1 MTVEQ
6 ALEAAGVRVREL
18 EFDESSNGSL
28 YASAPIGQGFEAFYS
43 IWPHD
48 AFDMWEAEFGVICHE
63 FGGTTIWKGTGKE
76 NAVRA
81 ANAHN
86 RARILAALEV
96 AK

>member
-18 EFDESSNGSL
+18 VWVPEHPYHVARVLGGH
-28 YASAPIGQGFEAFYS
+28 YAIEVWDGGVDLRGTFINRACDTFEA
-43 IWPHD
+43 
-48 AFDMWEAEFGVICHE
+48 A
-63 FGGTTIWKGTGKE
+63 K
-76 NAVRA
+76 A
-81 ANAHN
+81 AAQADY

>member
-18 EFDESSNGSL
+18 EWVPGIGDEIIARSAYGKYTISKPWFTGRGLFWLRGIFNGNYDTL
-28 YASAPIGQGFEAFYS
+28 EA
-43 IWPHD
+43 
-48 AFDMWEAEFGVICHE
+48 A
-63 FGGTTIWKGTGKE
+63 K
-76 NAVRA
+76 A
-81 ANAHN
+81 AAQADY